1 MSKSITYFIR
11 PMVLFLLLG
20 TVILFQSCDAFR
32 SLAGRPTSEE
42 IAQKKEIILRGKA
55 LEKQRLD
62 SLAAVKKAKADSTA
76 AADSIAVKKIN
87 LIAPAALGGI
97 AGEGIDFKY
106 CVVIG
111 AFGSETNVKSALRK
125 AEDAGYKTA
134 VIPFKRGLS
143 AVGVCP
149 TDILAEVYNAY
160 VQLRTE
166 PFCPAEAWILVN
178 E

>member
-1 MSKSITYFIR
+1 MNKSISYFIR
-11 PMVLFLLLG
+11 PMVPFLLLG
-20 TVILFQSCDAFR
+20 TMVLFQSCDAFR

-42 IAQKKEIILRGKA
+42 IAQKKELILKEKA

-62 SLAAVKKAKADSTA
+62 SLAAAEKAKADSTA
-76 AADSIAVKKIN
+76 AADSIAARKIN
-87 LIAPAALGGI
+87 LIAPSALGGI
-97 AGEGIDFKY
+97 IGDGTDFKY

-111 AFGSETNVKSALRK
+111 AFGSENNVKATLRK

-134 VIPFKRGLS
+134 VIPFKRGLT

-149 TDILAEVYNAY
+149 TDILAEVYQAY
-160 VQLRTE
+160 VKLRTE